1 MIHINK
7 DLCTGCGVCVKV
19 CSMACIVMEEEKA
32 VFKGE
37 KRCMTCAH
45 CMAVCPQKAVCT
57 DRYDNSESVEMTPDT
72 PLASP
77 EEMKNRMVLR
87 RSIRAYRQKIPSRQ
101 EIEAILDGAR
111 YAGTGGNRQAL
122 RYIAVC
128 GHMDEVTGEAAR
140 VLGGLA
146 EKPGFYAPAYGRI
159 YKESLK
165 GNDILFYG
173 APLLILVIG
182 NKKKGFNVKK
192 DGGLASAYIQLMAET
207 MGIGSC
213 INGFFGD
220 AVDNSS
226 KLKEMLGITE
236 DESMVMAIAMG
247 YPLISYMRSAPR
259 KKLDLTW
266 M

>member
-37 KRCMTCAH
+37 K
-45 CMAVCPQKAVCT
+45 
-57 DRYDNSESVEMTPDT
+57 SESVEMTPDT

-213 INGFFGD
+213 INGIFGD